1 LKLLKG
7 YHKDEINIR
16 MKKIIYTFAAIV
28 VLLLISFALEPSF
41 TPKGSL
47 YIYNGTVITLEDEQ
61 PKANA
66 VFVDK
71 GIIVAVG
78 SDPELRLHLKET
90 TQLIDLKGA
99 TLLPGFIDPHTHPVA
114 SSFLHG
120 MIDLS
125 GFTHENQNEIW
136 THLESK
142 IKNYSPGEW
151 ILCKGLDVVLVADLE
166 PPHITYLDSIS
177 PNNPLLILSLSM
189 HSFWGNSLAFSAVG
203 INKNSPNPTGSSY
216 YGKDADENLNGY
228 ISEQAAFQPFRDTV
242 INAMGSAV
250 LKEKCVT
257 VLDEYAANGNTCITS
272 MGITTNDPDVIRL
285 YQHLSSEQA
294 SLFNNILQ
302 RLGLLPDRKPTVRN
316 FVFVRDDADHLLPFS
331 PNNGDDYFKMTG
343 VKFWYDGSP
352 YTGSMYLNEP
362 FKSSTVNQEKTHV
375 PTGHSGKALWNNDE
389 IANRI
394 KRYDSV
400 GWQVAIHTQGDRA
413 ISETLNAFEKSGIP
427 KNSRHRLEHCLLPS
441 KKDIQ
446 RMSKLG
452 VSPSFH
458 INHLWYYGEA
468 LEDHIIGRERTD
480 KILPLKAAENNS
492 LIFSLHADQPMFESN
507 PLSLLHTAVNRKTR
521 DGKIVGKS
529 NKISVEQGLKSLTI
543 NAAWQ
548 IKMENKI
555 GSIKPGKYADF
566 VIIDQNP
573 MMVDPEKIKDIHVLQ
588 TIVSGNIIYKKD

>member
-1 LKLLKG
+1 
-7 YHKDEINIR
+7 
-16 MKKIIYTFAAIV
+16 MKKIIHSFVAIV
-28 VLLLISFALEPSF
+28 ALLLISFALEPSF

-47 YIYNGTVITLEDEQ
+47 YIYNGTVITLEDKQ

-66 VFVDK
+66 VFVNK
-71 GIIVAVG
+71 GKIVAVG
-78 SDPELRLHLKET
+78 SDPELRLHLKKT
-90 TQLIDLKGA
+90 TQIIDLKGA

-125 GFTHENQNEIW
+125 GFTHENQKEIW

-142 IKNYSPGEW
+142 IKNYAPGEW
-151 ILCKGLDVVLVADLE
+151 ILCKGLDVVLVHDLE

-177 PNNPLLILSLSM
+177 PNNPLLIASLSM
-189 HSFWGNSLAFSAVG
+189 HSFWGNSLAFNAAG
-203 INKNSPNPTGSSY
+203 INKSSPNPNGSSY
-216 YGKDADENLNGY
+216 YGKDAGENLNGY

-242 INAMGSAV
+242 INAMGRAV

-257 VLDEYAANGNTCITS
+257 VLDEYAANGNTCVTS

-285 YQHLSSEQA
+285 YQHLSSQET
-294 SLFNNILQ
+294 SLFNTILQ

-331 PNNGDDYFKMTG
+331 PNNGDDFFKMAG

-362 FKSSTVNQEKTHV
+362 FKSSTVNQEKIHV
-375 PTGHSGKALWNNDE
+375 PLGHPGKALWNNDE

-400 GWQVAIHTQGDRA
+400 GWQVAVHTQGDRA
-413 ISETLNAFEKSGIP
+413 ISETLDAFEKSGIP
-427 KNSRHRLEHCLLPS
+427 KNSRHRLEHCLLAS

-446 RMSKLG
+446 RMAKLG

-468 LEDHIIGRERTD
+468 LENHIIGRERTD
-480 KILPLKAAENNS
+480 KILPLKVAENNS

-521 DGKIVGKS
+521 DGNLFGKS

-573 MMVDPEKIKDIHVLQ
+573 LVVDPEKIKDIHVLQ
-588 TIVSGNIIYKKD
+588 TIVNGNIIYKKD

>member
-1 LKLLKG
+1 
-7 YHKDEINIR
+7 
-16 MKKIIYTFAAIV
+16 MKKIIHSFVAIV
-28 VLLLISFALEPSF
+28 ALLLISFALEPSF

-71 GIIVAVG
+71 GKIVAVG
-78 SDPELRLHLKET
+78 NDPELRLHLKET
-90 TQLIDLKGA
+90 TKLIDLKGA

-114 SSFLHG
+114 SSFLHE

-125 GFTHENQNEIW
+125 GFRHENQKEIW
-136 THLESK
+136 THLESE
-142 IKNYSPGEW
+142 IKNYAPGEW
-151 ILCKGLDVVLVADLE
+151 IMCKGLDVVLVDDLE

-189 HSFWGNSLAFSAVG
+189 HSFWGNSLAFNAAG
-203 INKNSPNPTGSSY
+203 INKNSPNPSESSF
-216 YGKDADENLNGY
+216 YGKDASGSLNGY

-242 INAMGSAV
+242 INAMGKVV

-272 MGITTNDPDVIRL
+272 MGITTNDPNVIRL
-285 YQHLSSEQA
+285 YQHLSSEQT
-294 SLFNNILQ
+294 SLLNKVLQ
-302 RLGLLPDRKPTVRN
+302 RLGLLPRRKPTVRN
-316 FVFVRDDADHLLPFS
+316 FVFVRDDADYLLPFS
-331 PNNGDDYFKMTG
+331 PNNGDDFFKMAG

-362 FKSSTVNQEKTHV
+362 FKSSSVNQEKIHV
-375 PTGHSGKALWNNDE
+375 PLGHSGKALWKNDE

-413 ISETLNAFEKSGIP
+413 ISETLDAFEKSGIP

-441 KKDIQ
+441 KKAIQ
-446 RMSKLG
+446 RMVKLG

-468 LEDHIIGRERTD
+468 LENHIIGRERTD

-492 LIFSLHADQPMFESN
+492 LIFSLHADQPMFESD

-521 DGKIVGKS
+521 YGNLFGKS
-529 NKISVEQGLKSLTI
+529 NKIGVEQGLKSLTI

-566 VIIDQNP
+566 VILDQNP

-588 TIVSGNIIYKKD
+588 TIVNGNIVYKKD

>member
-1 LKLLKG
+1 LKG

-90 TQLIDLKGA
+90 TQIIDLKGA

-250 LKEKCVT
+250 LKEKCIA
-257 VLDEYAANGNTCITS
+257 VLDEYAANGNTCVTS

-294 SLFNNILQ
+294 SLFNKILQ

>member
-1 LKLLKG
+1 V
-7 YHKDEINIR
+7 
-16 MKKIIYTFAAIV
+16 A
-28 VLLLISFALEPSF
+28 LLLISFALEPSF
-41 TPKGSL
+41 TPNGSL
-47 YIYNGTVITLEDEQ
+47 YIYNGTVITLENEQ
-61 PKANA
+61 PEANA

-71 GIIVAVG
+71 GKIVAVG

-125 GFTHENQNEIW
+125 GFTHENQKEIW

-151 ILCKGLDVVLVADLE
+151 ILCKGLDVVFVDDLE
-166 PPHITYLDSIS
+166 PPNITYLDSIS

-189 HSFWGNSLAFSAVG
+189 HSFWGNSLAFSAAG
-203 INKNSPNPTGSSY
+203 INDKSPNPTGSSY
-216 YGKDADENLNGY
+216 YGKEAGGNLNGY

-285 YQHLSSEQA
+285 YQHLSSQQT
-294 SLFNNILQ
+294 SLYNKVLQ

-331 PNNGDDYFKMTG
+331 PKSGDDFFNIAG

-362 FKSSTVNQEKTHV
+362 FKSSTVNQEKVHV
-375 PTGHSGKALWNNDE
+375 PSGHSGKALWNNDE

-413 ISETLNAFEKSGIP
+413 ISETLDAFEKSGIP

-446 RMSKLG
+446 RMAKLG

-458 INHLWYYGEA
+458 INHIWYYGEA

-492 LIFSLHADQPMFESN
+492 LIFSLHADQPMFESD

-521 DGKIVGKS
+521 YGNLFGKS
-529 NKISVEQGLKSLTI
+529 NKIGVEQGLKSLTI

-573 MMVDPEKIKDIHVLQ
+573 MMVDPDKIKDIHVLQ
-588 TIVSGNIIYKKD
+588 TIVNGNTIYKKD

>member
-1 LKLLKG
+1 
-7 YHKDEINIR
+7 
-16 MKKIIYTFAAIV
+16 MKKIIHSFVAIV
-28 VLLLISFALEPSF
+28 ALLLISFALEPSF

-71 GIIVAVG
+71 GKIVAVG
-78 SDPELRLHLKET
+78 NDPELRLHLKET
-90 TQLIDLKGA
+90 TKLIDLKGA

-114 SSFLHG
+114 SSFLHE

-125 GFTHENQNEIW
+125 GFRHENQKEIW
-136 THLESK
+136 THLESE
-142 IKNYSPGEW
+142 IKNYAPGEW
-151 ILCKGLDVVLVADLE
+151 IMCKGLDVVLVDDLE

-189 HSFWGNSLAFSAVG
+189 HSFWGNSLAFNAAG
-203 INKNSPNPTGSSY
+203 INKNSPNPSESSF
-216 YGKDADENLNGY
+216 YGKDASGSLNGY

-242 INAMGSAV
+242 INAMGKVV

-272 MGITTNDPDVIRL
+272 MGITTNDPNVIRL
-285 YQHLSSEQA
+285 YQHLSSEQT
-294 SLFNNILQ
+294 SLLNKVLQ
-302 RLGLLPDRKPTVRN
+302 RLGLLPRRKPTVRN
-316 FVFVRDDADHLLPFS
+316 FVFVRDDADYLLPFS
-331 PNNGDDYFKMTG
+331 PNNGDDFFKMAG

-362 FKSSTVNQEKTHV
+362 FKSSSVNQEKIHV
-375 PTGHSGKALWNNDE
+375 PLGHSGKALWKNDE

-394 KRYDSV
+394 KQYDSV
-400 GWQVAIHTQGDRA
+400 GWQVAVHTQGDRA
-413 ISETLNAFEKSGIP
+413 ISETLDAFEKSGIP

-441 KKDIQ
+441 KKAIQ
-446 RMSKLG
+446 RMVKLG

-468 LEDHIIGRERTD
+468 LENHIIGRERTD

-492 LIFSLHADQPMFESN
+492 LIFSLHADQPMFESD

-521 DGKIVGKS
+521 YGNLFGKS
-529 NKISVEQGLKSLTI
+529 NKIGVEQGLKSLTI

-548 IKMENKI
+548 IKTENKI

-566 VIIDQNP
+566 VILDQNP

-588 TIVSGNIIYKKD
+588 TIVNGNIVYKKD

>member
-1 LKLLKG
+1 
-7 YHKDEINIR
+7 
-16 MKKIIYTFAAIV
+16 MKKIIYTFVAIV
-28 VLLLISFALEPSF
+28 VLLLISFTLEPGF
-41 TPKGSL
+41 APKGSL

-66 VFVDK
+66 VFVDRGK
-71 GIIVAVG
+71 IVAVG
-78 SDPELRLHLKET
+78 NDPELRLHLKET
-90 TQLIDLKGA
+90 TKLIDLKGA

-125 GFTHENQNEIW
+125 GFRHENQKEIW
-136 THLESK
+136 THLESE
-142 IKNYSPGEW
+142 IKNYALGEW
-151 ILCKGLDVVLVADLE
+151 IMCKGLDVVLVDDLE
-166 PPHITYLDSIS
+166 PPHISYLDSIS

-189 HSFWGNSLAFSAVG
+189 HSFWGNSLAFNEAR
-203 INKNSPNPTGSSY
+203 INKNSPNPSESSF
-216 YGKDADENLNGY
+216 YGKDASGNLNGY

-257 VLDEYAANGNTCITS
+257 VLNDYAANGNTCITS
-272 MGITTNDPDVIRL
+272 MGITTNDPNVIRL
-285 YQHLSSEQA
+285 YQHLSSEQT
-294 SLFNNILQ
+294 SLLNKVLQ
-302 RLGLLPDRKPTVRN
+302 RLGLLPDRKPTLRN
-316 FVFVRDDADHLLPFS
+316 FIFIRDDADHLLPFS
-331 PNNGDDYFKMTG
+331 AHNGDDYFKIAG

-352 YTGSMYLNEP
+352 YTGSMYLHEP
-362 FKSSTVNQEKTHV
+362 FKSSTVNQKKIHV
-375 PTGHSGKALWNNDE
+375 PPGYSGKAFWNNDD

-394 KRYDSV
+394 KQYDSV
-400 GWQVAIHTQGDRA
+400 GWQVAIHTQGDKA
-413 ISETLNAFEKSGIP
+413 ISETLDAFKKSGIQN
-427 KNSRHRLEHCLLPS
+427 NSRHRLEHCLLPS
-441 KKDIQ
+441 KTDIQ
-446 RMSKLG
+446 RMATLG

-468 LEDHIIGRERTD
+468 LENHIIGRERTEEV
-480 KILPLKAAENNS
+480 LPLKEAENNS

-521 DGKIVGKS
+521 DGKIIGQS
-529 NKISVEQGLKSLTI
+529 NKISVEQALKSLTI

-548 IKMENKI
+548 IDMETKI

-566 VIIDQNP
+566 VILDQNP
-573 MMVDPEKIKDIHVLQ
+573 MMVDPKKIRDISVLQ

>member
-1 LKLLKG
+1 
-7 YHKDEINIR
+7 
-16 MKKIIYTFAAIV
+16 MKKIIYTVAATVTV
-28 VLLLISFALEPSF
+28 VLLLIAFALEPSF

-71 GIIVAVG
+71 GKIVAVG

-90 TQLIDLKGA
+90 TKIIDLKGA

-125 GFTHENQNEIW
+125 GFTHENQKEIW
-136 THLESK
+136 THLESN
-142 IKNYSPGEW
+142 IKNYAPGEW
-151 ILCKGLDVVLVADLE
+151 ILCKGLDVVLVDDLE

-189 HSFWGNSLAFSAVG
+189 HSFWGNSLAFSAAG

-216 YGKDADENLNGY
+216 YGKEADENLNGY

-257 VLDEYAANGNTCITS
+257 VLDEYAANGNTCVTS
-272 MGITTNDPDVIRL
+272 MGITAYDPDVIRL
-285 YQHLSSEQA
+285 YQHLSSQQT
-294 SLFNNILQ
+294 SLFNKILQ
-302 RLGLLPDRKPTVRN
+302 RLGLLPERKPTVRN

-331 PNNGDDYFKMTG
+331 PNNGDDFFKMAG

-362 FKSSTVNQEKTHV
+362 FKSSTVNQEKIHV
-375 PTGHSGKALWNNDE
+375 PLGHSGKALWNNDE

-400 GWQVAIHTQGDRA
+400 GWQVAVHTQGDRA
-413 ISETLNAFEKSGIP
+413 ISETLDAFEKSGIP

-452 VSPSFH
+452 VTPSFH

-468 LEDHIIGRERTD
+468 LEDYIIGRERTD

-492 LIFSLHADQPMFESN
+492 LIFSLHADQPMFESD
-507 PLSLLHTAVNRKTR
+507 PLSLLHTSVNRKTR

-573 MMVDPEKIKDIHVLQ
+573 MMVDPDKIKDIHVLQ
-588 TIVSGNIIYKKD
+588 TIVNGNIIYKNN

>member
-1 LKLLKG
+1 
-7 YHKDEINIR
+7 
-16 MKKIIYTFAAIV
+16 MKKIIHSFVAIV
-28 VLLLISFALEPSF
+28 ALLLISFALEPSF

-71 GIIVAVG
+71 GKIVAVG
-78 SDPELRLHLKET
+78 NDPELRLHLKET
-90 TQLIDLKGA
+90 TKLIDLKGA

-114 SSFLHG
+114 SSFLHE

-125 GFTHENQNEIW
+125 GFRHENQKEIW
-136 THLESK
+136 THLESE
-142 IKNYSPGEW
+142 IKNYAPGEW
-151 ILCKGLDVVLVADLE
+151 IMCKGLDVVLVDDLE

-189 HSFWGNSLAFSAVG
+189 HSFWGNSLAFNAAG
-203 INKNSPNPTGSSY
+203 INKNSPNPSESSF
-216 YGKDADENLNGY
+216 YGKDASGSLNGY

-242 INAMGSAV
+242 INAMGKVV

-272 MGITTNDPDVIRL
+272 MGITTNDPNVIRL
-285 YQHLSSEQA
+285 YQHLSSEQT
-294 SLFNNILQ
+294 SLLNKVLQ
-302 RLGLLPDRKPTVRN
+302 RLGLLPRRKPTVRN
-316 FVFVRDDADHLLPFS
+316 FVFVRDDADYLLPFS
-331 PNNGDDYFKMTG
+331 PNNGDDFFKMAG

-362 FKSSTVNQEKTHV
+362 FKSSSVNQEKIHV
-375 PTGHSGKALWNNDE
+375 PLGHSGKALWKNDE

-394 KRYDSV
+394 KQYDSV
-400 GWQVAIHTQGDRA
+400 GWQVAVHTQGDRA
-413 ISETLNAFEKSGIP
+413 ISETLDAFEKSGIP

-441 KKDIQ
+441 KKAIQ
-446 RMSKLG
+446 RMVKLG

-492 LIFSLHADQPMFESN
+492 LIFSLHADQPMFESD

-521 DGKIVGKS
+521 YGNLFGKS
-529 NKISVEQGLKSLTI
+529 NKIGVEQGLKSLTI

-566 VIIDQNP
+566 VILDQNP

-588 TIVSGNIIYKKD
+588 TIVNGNIVYKKD

>member
-1 LKLLKG
+1 
-7 YHKDEINIR
+7 
-16 MKKIIYTFAAIV
+16 MKKIIYTFAATV
-28 VLLLISFALEPSF
+28 VLLLISFALEPGF

-71 GIIVAVG
+71 GKIVAVG

-90 TQLIDLKGA
+90 TKIIDLKGA

-136 THLESK
+136 THLESN
-142 IKNYSPGEW
+142 IKNYAPGEW
-151 ILCKGLDVVLVADLE
+151 ILCKGLDVVLVDDLE

-189 HSFWGNSLAFSAVG
+189 HSFWGNSLAFSAAG

-216 YGKDADENLNGY
+216 YGKDAGENLNGY

-285 YQHLSSEQA
+285 YQHLSSQQT
-294 SLFNNILQ
+294 SLFNKILQ
-302 RLGLLPDRKPTVRN
+302 RLGLLPERKPTVRN

-331 PNNGDDYFKMTG
+331 PENGDDYFKMAG

-362 FKSSTVNQEKTHV
+362 FKSSTVNQEKIHV
-375 PTGHSGKALWNNDE
+375 PPDHTGKALWNNDE

-413 ISETLNAFEKSGIP
+413 ISETLDAFEKSGIP

-452 VSPSFH
+452 VTPSFH

-468 LEDHIIGRERTD
+468 LEDYIIGRERTD

-529 NKISVEQGLKSLTI
+529 NKITVEQGLKSLTI

-573 MMVDPEKIKDIHVLQ
+573 MMVDPDKIKDIHVLQ
-588 TIVSGNIIYKKD
+588 TIVNGNIIYKKD

>member
-1 LKLLKG
+1 
-7 YHKDEINIR
+7 
-16 MKKIIYTFAAIV
+16 MKKIIYTFAATG

-71 GIIVAVG
+71 GKIVAVG

-90 TQLIDLKGA
+90 TKIIDLKGA

-125 GFTHENQNEIW
+125 GFRHENQKEIW
-136 THLESK
+136 THLESN
-142 IKNYSPGEW
+142 IKNYAPGEW
-151 ILCKGLDVVLVADLE
+151 ILCKGLDVVLVDDLE

-189 HSFWGNSLAFSAVG
+189 HSFWGNSLAFSAAG

-216 YGKDADENLNGY
+216 YGKDAGENLNGY

-242 INAMGSAV
+242 ISAMGSAV

-285 YQHLSSEQA
+285 YQHLSSQQT
-294 SLFNNILQ
+294 SLFNKILQ
-302 RLGLLPDRKPTVRN
+302 RLGLLPERKPTVRN

-331 PNNGDDYFKMTG
+331 SNNGDDFFKMAG

-362 FKSSTVNQEKTHV
+362 FKSSSVNQEKIHV
-375 PTGHSGKALWNNDE
+375 PLGHSGKALWKNDE

-394 KRYDSV
+394 KQYDSV
-400 GWQVAIHTQGDRA
+400 GWQVAVHTQGDRA
-413 ISETLNAFEKSGIP
+413 ISETLDAFEKSGIP

-441 KKDIQ
+441 KKAIQ
-446 RMSKLG
+446 RMVKLG

-468 LEDHIIGRERTD
+468 LEDHIIGQERTD
-480 KILPLKAAENNS
+480 EILPLKSAENNS
-492 LIFSLHADQPMFESN
+492 LIFSIHADQPMFESN

-521 DGKIVGKS
+521 YGNLFGKS
-529 NKISVEQGLKSLTI
+529 NKIGVEQGLKSLTI

-566 VIIDQNP
+566 VILDQNP

-588 TIVSGNIIYKKD
+588 TIVNGNIVYKKD

>member
-1 LKLLKG
+1 
-7 YHKDEINIR
+7 
-16 MKKIIYTFAAIV
+16 MKKIIHSFVAIV
-28 VLLLISFALEPSF
+28 ALLLISFALEPSF

-71 GIIVAVG
+71 GKIVAVG
-78 SDPELRLHLKET
+78 NDPELRLHLKET
-90 TQLIDLKGA
+90 TKLIDLKGA

-114 SSFLHG
+114 SSFLHE

-125 GFTHENQNEIW
+125 GFRHENQKEIW
-136 THLESK
+136 THLESE
-142 IKNYSPGEW
+142 IKNYAPGEW
-151 ILCKGLDVVLVADLE
+151 IMCKGLDVVLVDDLE

-189 HSFWGNSLAFSAVG
+189 HSFWGNSLAFNAAG
-203 INKNSPNPTGSSY
+203 INKNSPNPSESSF
-216 YGKDADENLNGY
+216 YGKDASGSLNGY

-242 INAMGSAV
+242 INAMGKVV

-272 MGITTNDPDVIRL
+272 MGITTNDPNVIRL
-285 YQHLSSEQA
+285 YQHLSSEQT
-294 SLFNNILQ
+294 SLLNKVLQ
-302 RLGLLPDRKPTVRN
+302 RLGLLPRRKPTVRN
-316 FVFVRDDADHLLPFS
+316 FVFVRDDADYLLPFS
-331 PNNGDDYFKMTG
+331 PNNGDDFFKMAG

-362 FKSSTVNQEKTHV
+362 FKSSSVNQEKIHV
-375 PTGHSGKALWNNDE
+375 PLGHSGKALWKNDE

-394 KRYDSV
+394 KQYDSV
-400 GWQVAIHTQGDRA
+400 GWQVAVHTQGDRA
-413 ISETLNAFEKSGIP
+413 ISETLDAFEKSGIP

-441 KKDIQ
+441 KKAIQ
-446 RMSKLG
+446 RMVKLG

-468 LEDHIIGRERTD
+468 LENHIIGRERTD

-492 LIFSLHADQPMFESN
+492 LIFSLHADQPMFESD

-521 DGKIVGKS
+521 YGNLFGKS
-529 NKISVEQGLKSLTI
+529 DKIGVEQGLKSLTI

-566 VIIDQNP
+566 VILDQNP

-588 TIVSGNIIYKKD
+588 TIVNGNIVYKKD